1 MEEKTFFKIERNGNN
16 AHAEYSGKGIEI
28 ASALANAILD
38 DEKIRLIALCAMAA
52 VIHEQPDVLKEL
64 EKIAE
69 IVNVRKIEEQNT
81 KRNGN

>member
-1 MEEKTFFKIERNGNN
+1 MEEKTFFKVEINGNN

-52 VIHEQPDVLKEL
+52 AIHEQPDLLKKL

-69 IVNVRKIEEQNT
+69 VVNVDRIEEQNT